1 MERVEWTGYWVMN
14 LVTRLAM
21 CSHPIWWSPKP
32 LTHWPRTISGMS
44 SWLNHQAPNALGL
57 GSALNSQLDLSYIY
71 GKPMVHGGC
80 NVFVVPYF
88 GATFFRADDMKW
100 GYPAGLPPQV
110 AKSISQLSVTIHI
123 YIHF

>member
-1 MERVEWTGYWVMN
+1 
-14 LVTRLAM
+14 
-21 CSHPIWWSPKP
+21 
-32 LTHWPRTISGMS
+32 MS